1 MLVVYSLVGNDVCNG
16 HPDTIAHM
24 TTVEEMLNNT
34 LNTLAY
40 LDTVLPKGSHVLTTG
55 LGNGSLLYQL
65 LHDRIH
71 PLGRVG
77 PPVTYAQVYSYLTCL
92 QISPCNGWL
101 SSNETLRDFTT
112 QRAVDLSVAVRNATY
127 SYPARNF
134 DVAYL
139 DFPFDQAI
147 KEWEAQGGEAW
158 QLIESVDGFHIN
170 QYGHA
175 VTSDIFWSWIQTN
188 KPHWLPSLNP
198 HNADIERVFK
208 DQGGY

>member
-1 MLVVYSLVGNDVCNG
+1 
-16 HPDTIAHM
+16 M
-24 TTVEEMLNNT
+24 TTPLQMWNNT
-34 LNTLAY
+34 LHGLAY

-55 LGNGSLLYQL
+55 LANGTLLYQL

-77 PPVTYAQVYSYLTCL
+77 PPVTYAQVYAYLSCI

-101 SSNETLRDFTT
+101 SPNETLRMFTQ
-112 QRAVDLSVAVRNATY
+112 QRANDLSAAVRNATY
-127 SYPARNF
+127 SYSPRNF
-134 DVAYL
+134 DLDYM
-139 DFPFDQAI
+139 DFPFEDAI

-170 QYGHA
+170 QFGHA
-175 VTSDIFWSWIQTN
+175 ISSDIIWKWLQTN
-188 KPHWLPSLNP
+188 KPNWLPPLNS